1 MARRTYEIAFQ
12 IAGQM
17 SSSFRGTFA
26 SANSQLGTLKNQ
38 AGELRS
44 KLKQLDDEYKK
55 GSIGVEQ
62 YTQEQAR
69 LKSHYEQTQQ
79 AQSRLLSS
87 QQRYQQAVQRANDIR
102 GQIVDTAAM
111 AAPLVMATQAAIK
124 FESSMADVKKVVNF
138 DTPQQFKAMQSDIVG
153 LSRKIPMAASGLA
166 QIVAAGG
173 QAGFARQDLIM
184 FAESA
189 AKMGVAF
196 DISADQAGQ
205 MMAQWRTAFKMN
217 QSEVVALAD
226 KINYLGNT
234 TAAQA
239 PVISD
244 IVTRIGPLGD
254 VGGVA
259 SGEIAALGATIAGM
273 GVPSEIAATGIKN
286 LILGMTAGK
295 GATKSQ
301 AAAFA
306 QLGMDAEVMAK
317 KMQTNA
323 RGAILEVMN
332 ALAKLPKEA
341 QGATLKDLFGSE
353 SLGAI
358 APLLTQTQVLEE
370 NFKKVAD
377 ANQYAG
383 SMNAEYEARSKT
395 TANTLQL
402 LQNNMSAL
410 AITGGSVLLPTI
422 NGLASEASVVATN
435 IAKWSE
441 QHPNL
446 TRYLI
451 VGTTALIGL
460 RIATLGFQFVTTQAA
475 IVTNFFR
482 GVLARQAAAQAIST
496 GAAQANSVAN
506 AFNTGTILRQTAVL
520 IWQRTAMLA
529 GAVATGVA
537 SAATWAFGAAVA
549 FLTSPIGLVV
559 VAAGALIAVL
569 VILYKRFDFVRNG
582 VNAAW
587 AAFKSTFPN
596 AAAVIENIGA
606 KVGWLADKF
615 KALIGMKNKAQ
626 DMRGLKDVPVSDGR
640 SRGLPGHATGGI
652 FNREHIA
659 RFAEGNKPEAV
670 IPLDGGSSNSI
681 SLWEQAGKM
690 LGVSGSGGG
699 ISVVLTYAPV
709 IHGSKEVEPVLKQ
722 HSQDLG
728 KQLEDI
734 VAQKRRVAFA

>member
-26 SANSQLGTLKNQ
+26 SATSQLGTLKNQ

-111 AAPLVMATQAAIK
+111 AAPVVMATQAAIK

-196 DISADQAGQ
+196 DISADQAGE

-217 QSEVVALAD
+217 QSQVVALAD

-451 VGTTALIGL
+451 VGATALVGL
-460 RIATLGFQFVTTQAA
+460 RIATLGFQFVTTQAG
-475 IVTNFFR
+475 IVVNLFRLALDRKRAMDALTMAQTRASTLATN
-482 GVLARQAAAQAIST
+482 AYK
-496 GAAQANSVAN
+496 VA
-506 AFNTGTILRQTAVL
+506 
-520 IWQRTAMLA
+520 
-529 GAVATGVA
+529 VA
-537 SAATWAFGAAVA
+537 SASLVMRGLRGTLAVTRGAMMLLNVA
-549 FLTSPIGLVV
+549 FWANPIGFVIGAV
-559 VAAGALIAVL
+559 VALGAVL
-569 VILYKRFDFVRNG
+569 YVLYKNFGVVRR
-582 VNAAW
+582 AIDSAW
-587 AAFKSTFPN
+587 AVFKSTFPN

-626 DMRGLKDVPVSDGR
+626 DMRGLKEVPVSDGR

-652 FNREHIA
+652 FNKEHIA

-690 LGVSGSGGG
+690 LGVSGGGGG

-709 IHGSKEVEPVLKQ
+709 IHGSKDVEPVLKQ

-728 KQLEDI
+728 KQFEDI
-734 VAQKRRVAFA
+734 IAQKRRVAFA